1 MKVLLINGS
10 PNKDGCTNE
19 ALLEI
24 ETTLKNNK
32 IDTEI
37 FWIGNKPLSGCLG
50 CSKCFKSKR
59 CIINDKVNEFL
70 EKAELADGFIFGSP
84 VHYAGPS
91 SFLTSFM
98 DRAFYGKPNIFKG
111 KPAACVTS
119 CRRAGGLSTFDRLN
133 KYFTYSCMP
142 IISSNY
148 WNGVFGST
156 KEEVRKDEEGMQ
168 TMRILANNMAWL
180 LKCIE
185 LGKEN
190 GIIFPNPEK
199 KVFTNFH
206 KN

>member
-70 EKAELADGFIFGSP
+70 EKAELVDGFIFGSP

-111 KPAACVTS
+111 KPAACITS
-119 CRRAGGLSTFDRLN
+119 CRRAGGLSTFD
-133 KYFTYSCMP
+133 T
-142 IISSNY
+142 
-148 WNGVFGST
+148 
-156 KEEVRKDEEGMQ
+156 EGMQ